1 MVPFHQTEQGIQDA
15 IAEAI
20 AATVHSQPAGPDK
33 LKEGHDCSPGKI
45 AALVLPSHGPS
56 QEARRLMYSKE
67 ILSTVFRGQELM
79 HADGFAVGVHT
90 GLERGLGWKGAV
102 SRQTR
107 KGAWAG

>member
-1 MVPFHQTEQGIQDA
+1 MVSFHQTEQGIQDA

-20 AATVHSQPAGPDK
+20 AATVQSQPAEPDK
-33 LKEGHDCSPGKI
+33 LQKGHKGRPVNL

-67 ILSTVFRGQELM
+67 ILSTVFKGQELVL
-79 HADGFAVGVHT
+79 ADGFAVGVHT

-102 SRQTR
+102 SWQTGE
-107 KGAWAG
+107 GARAG